1 MFRLVYENRLSCL
14 RSVCRFLYNSLK
26 IGVAS
31 VLKKRRYGS
40 LFESGTL
47 INVPCMMWTAIFLIQ
62 VPGFRTFVVETFAA
76 KCCVYSVLDP
86 SFNLRDANTVR
97 LFYSSV
103 F

>member
-40 LFESGTL
+40 LFELGTL
-47 INVPCMMWTAIFLIQ
+47 ISVPLYDVDRHISD
-62 VPGFRTFVVETFAA
+62 PGSWIPNLCGRNICG
-76 KCCVYSVLDP
+76 KVLC
-86 SFNLRDANTVR
+86 L
-97 LFYSSV
+97 
-103 F
+103 